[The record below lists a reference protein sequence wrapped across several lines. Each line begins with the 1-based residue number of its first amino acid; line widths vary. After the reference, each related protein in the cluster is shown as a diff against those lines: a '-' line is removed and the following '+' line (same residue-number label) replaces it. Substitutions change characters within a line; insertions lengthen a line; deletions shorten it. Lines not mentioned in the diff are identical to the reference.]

1 MMEHFISMYIDDEMS
16 LEEKIL
22 FINHVHENKAFTNDA
37 VSMLEQEK
45 KLRTALIQPAP
56 EAALPFS
63 KPKRSLHSLGLAL
76 AACVLLVLS
85 FLVGANFYPAGEPV
99 DQSISLVPATA
110 QHRFVIFQ
118 QGSAQ
123 VEITGSFTEWRKVA
137 LNQTSSE
144 GYWEITL
151 NVPSGEHRYSF
162 IIDGKKLLPD
172 PTVAAKE
179 PDDFGTINSILYV
192 ES

>member
-99 DQSISLVPATA
+99 DQSISLVPATV

>member
-1 MMEHFISMYIDDEMS
+1 MYIDDEMS

-22 FINHVHENKAFTNDA
+22 FVRHVNGNRTYTDDA

-45 KLRTALIQPAP
+45 KLSAALIQPAP
-56 EAALPFS
+56 EAALPFP
-63 KPKRSLHSLGLAL
+63 KAKRSLHSLGMAL

-85 FLVGANFYPAGEPV
+85 FLLGANFYPLDDPL
-99 DQSISLVPATA
+99 QRSISLLPATV
-110 QHRFVIFQ
+110 QHRFVLFQ

-123 VEITGSFTEWRKVA
+123 VEITGSFTKWQK
-137 LNQTSSE
+137 LPLTPTGSE

-151 NVPSGEHRYSF
+151 EVPSGEHRYSF
-162 IIDGKKLLPD
+162 IVDGSKLIPD
-172 PTVAAKE
+172 PTVASKE